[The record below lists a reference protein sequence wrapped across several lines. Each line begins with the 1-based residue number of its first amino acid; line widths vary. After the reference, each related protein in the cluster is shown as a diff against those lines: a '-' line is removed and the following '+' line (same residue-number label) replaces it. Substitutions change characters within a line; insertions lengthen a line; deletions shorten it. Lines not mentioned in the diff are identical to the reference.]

1 VGPLVDRRA
10 IIFSAVVV
18 VMFLVTGWLGG
29 ELVFRPRIGVVGDES
44 KALRSAAGART
55 TASTSAMQ
63 ADGGH

>member
-29 ELVFRPRIGVVGDES
+29 ELVFRPRIGVVGDAVAAS
-44 KALRSAAGART
+44 ALCAR
-55 TASTSAMQ
+55 ANE
-63 ADGGH
+63 